1 MPISGRLLPQINVID
16 CGFPTNTVK
25 LDGISVAGDG
35 YFASGSCEAVRS
47 NETETNNEIDGTQQ
61 IIGFNAVGVA
71 IDPCV
76 RCPWHGPCLVKA

>member
-35 YFASGSCEAVRS
+35 YFASGSCEAVRW
-47 NETETNNEIDGTQQ
+47 NETDSNNEIHST
-61 IIGFNAVGVA
+61 
-71 IDPCV
+71 P
-76 RCPWHGPCLVKA
+76 